1 MRQSFEDKCEMRGGV
16 YFKMVRSQSMLEL
29 IKYRRKIRHAR
40 FRRNILKK
48 KNFLAVPCGLYNL
61 SSPTK
66 DRTQAHSCEGN
77 EA

>member
-48 KNFLAVPCGLYNL
+48 KLFGCAMWLV
-61 SSPTK
+61 
-66 DRTQAHSCEGN
+66 
-77 EA
+77 